1 MKYHHVSQQ
10 PFLREPDVGRAQ
22 GGFCTVY
29 TRKGI
34 HTSSMQHVGYNTGA
48 LAQQQLQFHTNH
60 LHHRS
65 RYTPALPVKDIPNR
79 RNVLINLLLVILLWL
94 GVFNATTANDLVTGT
109 PPLRINDSFQE
120 QLLTRHL
127 TLLEDPSKRLT
138 LSDIQQGNHPGQF
151 VRPGKNGSNLS
162 FTSSAWW
169 VKIVIVNDS
178 PRENKIILRQAYP
191 LIDYL
196 DLWENSSNKQW
207 RHHQTGDRL
216 PFAQRD
222 ILYHDFLFP
231 LALAPNSET
240 TLYLRYESEG
250 AMDIALSA
258 SSAIELIQNIS
269 TEQFAYGVYYG
280 GFLVLVVYNFFI
292 FVVVRDKAF
301 LYYLLYILC
310 FGLYMSANDGF
321 FYQMIM
327 PESPDLANFCLLILL
342 GLSLLFAA
350 QFSRHILMIQQF
362 SRKLDLAALTMIA
375 ILGLVTFSSIFMPYA
390 TVVVTQATL
399 TIFVMPL
406 IFIMGIARL
415 CSGYPP
421 ARYFMLAWSTFIFGI
436 MVYMVKVFGYF
447 PRTFF
452 TENIFQIG
460 SLIEMVLLSLA
471 LSSRVNELKK
481 QSHTDALTEIP
492 NRRMFDDV
500 MQQEFLRTQ
509 RNHQPF
515 SLMMIDIDHF
525 KKFNDLYGHS
535 QGDRVLK
542 NVASQLRA
550 LIRKPMMPFRFGG
563 EEFAVVLPRTN
574 EKDARIIAER
584 LRQHIS
590 SKLIGRHQI
599 TVSIGLACQENKKFH
614 ALSDLL
620 NAADEALYAAK
631 DAGRN
636 CVVAFSSMQG
646 RSSLET
652 CISDA
657 GLNSSI

>member
-1 MKYHHVSQQ
+1 MINYHVSQPHLSDQ
-10 PFLREPDVGRAQ
+10 RSAFSGASSAFAWITRTGFQMLHLGVLILFLLNA
-22 GGFCTVY
+22 
-29 TRKGI
+29 
-34 HTSSMQHVGYNTGA
+34 A
-48 LAQQQLQFHTNH
+48 LA
-60 LHHRS
+60 
-65 RYTPALPVKDIPNR
+65 
-79 RNVLINLLLVILLWL
+79 
-94 GVFNATTANDLVTGT
+94 TAAGELSA
-109 PPLRINDSFQE
+109 LRIHDDFKE
-120 QLLTRHL
+120 QLLVNQL
-127 TLLEDPSKRLT
+127 LLLEDPSKQLT
-138 LSDIQQGNHPGQF
+138 IDDIRSENFAGRF
-151 VRPGKNGSNLS
+151 SAPGKNGSNLS
-162 FTSSAWW
+162 FTRSAWW
-169 VKIVIVNDS
+169 VKIRVINDS
-178 PRENKIILRQAYP
+178 ARENKIILRQAYP

-196 DLWENSSNKQW
+196 DLWENTNNGWQ
-207 RHHQTGDRL
+207 HHQTGDRL
-216 PFAQRD
+216 LFSQRD
-222 ILYHDFLFP
+222 IQYHDFLFP
-231 LALAPNSET
+231 LALAPNSES

-258 SSAIELIQNIS
+258 SSPIELIQNIS
-269 TEQFAYGVYYG
+269 KEQFAYGVYYG

-327 PESPDLANFCLLILL
+327 PESP
-342 GLSLLFAA
+342 
-350 QFSRHILMIQQF
+350 
-362 SRKLDLAALTMIA
+362 KLDLAALSMIA
-375 ILGLVTFSSIFMPYA
+375 VLGVVTFSSLLLPYA
-390 TVVVTQATL
+390 LVVVTQATL
-399 TIFVMPL
+399 TLIVMPL

-481 QSHTDALTEIP
+481 QSHTDALTDIP

-500 MQQEFLRTQ
+500 MRQEFLRTQ
-509 RNHQPF
+509 RNGQPF
-515 SLMMIDIDHF
+515 SLLMIDIDHF
-525 KKFNDLYGHS
+525 KQFNDLYGHS

-542 NVASQLRA
+542 NVAAQLRS

-563 EEFAVVLPRTN
+563 EEFAVILPRTN
-574 EKDARIIAER
+574 ERDARIIAER

-599 TVSIGLACQENKKFH
+599 TVSIGLACQEDRKFQS
-614 ALSDLL
+614 LSDLL

-631 DAGRN
+631 DNGRN
-636 CVVAFSSMQG
+636 CVVTFSCMPEKSV
-646 RSSLET
+646 LT
-652 CISDA
+652 DCIISTH
-657 GLNSSI
+657 

>member
-1 MKYHHVSQQ
+1 MVTSHHVSQ
-10 PFLREPDVGRAQ
+10 
-22 GGFCTVY
+22 
-29 TRKGI
+29 
-34 HTSSMQHVGYNTGA
+34 H
-48 LAQQQLQFHTNH
+48 
-60 LHHRS
+60 
-65 RYTPALPVKDIPNR
+65 ALPLCQNTTGSFGAAF
-79 RNVLINLLLVILLWL
+79 LWL
-94 GVFNATTANDLVTGT
+94 KKWCYLRNLCWCVFSIFILNSPGIAASSLALTTPVHIDEA
-109 PPLRINDSFQE
+109 FKE
-120 QLLTRHL
+120 QLLTHHL
-127 TLLEDPSKRLT
+127 QLLEDPSKQ
-138 LSDIQQGNHPGQF
+138 LSIDDIRQGKYPGEF
-151 VRPGKNGSNLS
+151 TSPGRNGSNLS
-162 FTSSAWW
+162 FTRSAWW
-169 VKIVIVNDS
+169 VKISLINGS
-178 PRENKIILRQAYP
+178 AHEHTIILRQAYP

-196 DLWENSSNKQW
+196 DVWENSNIQW
-207 RHHQTGDRL
+207 QHHQTGDRL
-216 PFAQRD
+216 PFAQRS
-222 ILYHDFLFP
+222 IRYHDFLFP
-231 LALAPNSET
+231 LTLIPHSET
-240 TLYLRYESEG
+240 TVYLRYESEG

-258 SSAIELIQNIS
+258 SSAIELIQNVS

-292 FVVVRDKAF
+292 FIVVRDKAF
-301 LYYLLYILC
+301 LYYLLYILS

-327 PESPDLANFCLLILL
+327 PESPNLANFFLLILL
-342 GLSLLFAA
+342 GLSLLFAT
-350 QFSRHILMIQQF
+350 QFSRHILTIQQF
-362 SRKLDLAALTMIA
+362 SRKLDLAAVSMIC
-375 ILGLVTFSSIFMPYA
+375 ILGLVTFSSIFLPYA
-390 TVVVTQATL
+390 MVVVTLAALTL
-399 TIFVMPL
+399 LVMPL

-492 NRRMFDDV
+492 NRRMFDG
-500 MQQEFLRTQ
+500 MLQQEFARTLR
-509 RNHQPF
+509 NGQPF
-515 SLMMIDIDHF
+515 SLLMIDIDHF

-535 QGDRVLK
+535 QGDRILK
-542 NVASQLRA
+542 NVAAQLRS

-563 EEFAVVLPRTN
+563 EEFAVVLPRTS
-574 EKDARIIAER
+574 EKDACIIAER

-599 TVSIGLACQENKKFH
+599 TVSIGLACQENKRFKE
-614 ALSDLL
+614 LNDLL

-636 CVVAFSSMQG
+636 CVVAFSSMTQKNVLDDCVA
-646 RSSLET
+646 SVS
-652 CISDA
+652 
-657 GLNSSI
+657 

>member
-1 MKYHHVSQQ
+1 M
-10 PFLREPDVGRAQ
+10 LRILRLGLVGW
-22 GGFCTVY
+22 
-29 TRKGI
+29 
-34 HTSSMQHVGYNTGA
+34 
-48 LAQQQLQFHTNH
+48 
-60 LHHRS
+60 
-65 RYTPALPVKDIPNR
+65 
-79 RNVLINLLLVILLWL
+79 LLL
-94 GVFNATTANDLVTGT
+94 NATLIAAN
-109 PPLRINDSFQE
+109 PNDAGILHITDTFREQSLTH
-120 QLLTRHL
+120 QLL
-127 TLLEDPSKRLT
+127 LLEDPSKRLT
-138 LSDIQQGNHPGQF
+138 IDNIRNGHYAGTFGP
-151 VRPGKNGSNLS
+151 PGKNGANLS
-162 FTSSAWW
+162 FTRSAWW
-169 VKIVIVNDS
+169 VKLRLINES
-178 PRENKIILRQAYP
+178 SRENKIILRQAYP

-196 DLWENSSNKQW
+196 DLWEHTTGEW
-207 RHHQTGDRL
+207 HHHKTGDRL
-216 PFAQRD
+216 PFSQRP
-222 ILYHDFLFP
+222 IAYHDFLFP
-231 LALAPNSET
+231 LTLPPDSES

-258 SSAIELIQNIS
+258 SSPIELIQNIS
-269 TEQFAYGVYYG
+269 SEQFAYGVYYG

-350 QFSRHILMIQQF
+350 QFSRHILTIKQF
-362 SRKLDLAALTMIA
+362 SRKLDLAALSMIA
-375 ILGLVTFSSIFMPYA
+375 VLGVVTFSSLFLPYA
-390 TVVVTQATL
+390 LVVATQATL
-399 TIFVMPL
+399 TLFVMPL

-500 MQQEFLRTQ
+500 MRQEFQRTQ
-509 RNHQPF
+509 RNGQPF
-515 SLMMIDIDHF
+515 SLLMIDIDHF
-525 KKFNDLYGHS
+525 KQFNDLYGHS

-542 NVASQLRA
+542 NVAAQLRN

-563 EEFAVVLPRTN
+563 EEFAVILPRTD

-584 LRQHIS
+584 LRQHIC

-599 TVSIGLACQENKKFH
+599 TVSIGLACQENQVFQSMH
-614 ALSDLL
+614 ELL

-631 DAGRN
+631 DNGRN
-636 CVVAFSSMQG
+636 CVMTFSALPDKSTPADCIA
-646 RSSLET
+646 SL
-652 CISDA
+652 
-657 GLNSSI
+657 N

>member
-1 MKYHHVSQQ
+1 MINYHVSQPHLSDQ
-10 PFLREPDVGRAQ
+10 RSVFSDASSAFAWITRTGFQILHLGVLILFLLNA
-22 GGFCTVY
+22 
-29 TRKGI
+29 
-34 HTSSMQHVGYNTGA
+34 A
-48 LAQQQLQFHTNH
+48 LAMAAGEL
-60 LHHRS
+60 S
-65 RYTPALPVKDIPNR
+65 A
-79 RNVLINLLLVILLWL
+79 
-94 GVFNATTANDLVTGT
+94 
-109 PPLRINDSFQE
+109 LRIHDDFKE
-120 QLLTRHL
+120 QLLVNQL
-127 TLLEDPSKRLT
+127 LLLEDPSKQLT
-138 LSDIQQGNHPGQF
+138 IDDIRSENFAGRF
-151 VRPGKNGSNLS
+151 SAPGKNGSNLS
-162 FTSSAWW
+162 FTRSAWW
-169 VKIVIVNDS
+169 VKIRVINDS
-178 PRENKIILRQAYP
+178 ARENKIILRQAYP

-196 DLWENSSNKQW
+196 DLWENTNNGWQ
-207 RHHQTGDRL
+207 HHQTGDRL
-216 PFAQRD
+216 LFSQRD
-222 ILYHDFLFP
+222 IQYHDFLFP
-231 LALAPNSET
+231 LALAPNSESI
-240 TLYLRYESEG
+240 LYLRYESEG

-258 SSAIELIQNIS
+258 SSPIELIQNIS
-269 TEQFAYGVYYG
+269 KEQFAYGVYYG

-327 PESPDLANFCLLILL
+327 PESPNLANFCLLILL
-342 GLSLLFAA
+342 GLSLLFAT
-350 QFSRHILMIQQF
+350 QFSRHILTIQQF
-362 SRKLDLAALTMIA
+362 SRKLDLAALSMIA
-375 ILGLVTFSSIFMPYA
+375 VLGVVTFSSLLLPYA
-390 TVVVTQATL
+390 LVVVTQATL
-399 TIFVMPL
+399 TLIVMPL

-481 QSHTDALTEIP
+481 QSHTDALTDIP

-500 MQQEFLRTQ
+500 MRQEFLRTQ
-509 RNHQPF
+509 RNGQPF
-515 SLMMIDIDHF
+515 SLLMIDIDHF
-525 KKFNDLYGHS
+525 KQFNDLYGHS

-542 NVASQLRA
+542 NVAAQLRS

-563 EEFAVVLPRTN
+563 EEFAVILPRTN
-574 EKDARIIAER
+574 ERDARIIAER

-599 TVSIGLACQENKKFH
+599 TVSIGLACQEDRKFQS
-614 ALSDLL
+614 LSDLL

-631 DAGRN
+631 DNGRN
-636 CVVAFSSMQG
+636 CVVTFSCMPEKSV
-646 RSSLET
+646 LT
-652 CISDA
+652 DCIISTH
-657 GLNSSI
+657 

>member
-1 MKYHHVSQQ
+1 MIDHHIYQKYLVHSHGTSCGA
-10 PFLREPDVGRAQ
+10 GRA
-22 GGFCTVY
+22 
-29 TRKGI
+29 
-34 HTSSMQHVGYNTGA
+34 
-48 LAQQQLQFHTNH
+48 
-60 LHHRS
+60 
-65 RYTPALPVKDIPNR
+65 LPR
-79 RNVLINLLLVILLWL
+79 TMLRVLRLGMLGWFLL
-94 GVFNATTANDLVTGT
+94 NATLIAANPNDAGI
-109 PPLRINDSFQE
+109 LRITDTFREQSLTH
-120 QLLTRHL
+120 QLL
-127 TLLEDPSKRLT
+127 LLEDPSKRLT
-138 LSDIQQGNHPGQF
+138 IDNIRNGHYAGTFGP
-151 VRPGKNGSNLS
+151 PGKNGANLS
-162 FTSSAWW
+162 FTRSAWW
-169 VKIVIVNDS
+169 VKLQLINES
-178 PRENKIILRQAYP
+178 SRENKIILRQAYP

-196 DLWENSSNKQW
+196 DLWENTMGEW
-207 RHHQTGDRL
+207 HHHKTGDRL
-216 PFAQRD
+216 PFSQRS
-222 ILYHDFLFP
+222 IAYHDFLFP
-231 LALAPNSET
+231 LTLPPDSES

-258 SSAIELIQNIS
+258 SSPIELIQNIS
-269 TEQFAYGVYYG
+269 SEQFAYGVYYG

-350 QFSRHILMIQQF
+350 QFSRHILTIKQF
-362 SRKLDLAALTMIA
+362 SRKLDLAALSMIA
-375 ILGLVTFSSIFMPYA
+375 VLGVVTFSSLFLPYA
-390 TVVVTQATL
+390 LVVATQATL
-399 TIFVMPL
+399 TLFVMPL

-500 MQQEFLRTQ
+500 MRQEFQRTQ
-509 RNHQPF
+509 RNGQPF
-515 SLMMIDIDHF
+515 SLLMIDIDHF
-525 KKFNDLYGHS
+525 KQFNDLYGHS

-542 NVASQLRA
+542 NVAAQLRN

-563 EEFAVVLPRTN
+563 EEFAVILPRTD

-584 LRQHIS
+584 LRQHIC

-599 TVSIGLACQENKKFH
+599 TVSIGLACQENQVF
-614 ALSDLL
+614 LSMHELL

-631 DAGRN
+631 DNGRN
-636 CVVAFSSMQG
+636 CVMTFSALPDKSTPADCIA
-646 RSSLET
+646 SL
-652 CISDA
+652 
-657 GLNSSI
+657 N